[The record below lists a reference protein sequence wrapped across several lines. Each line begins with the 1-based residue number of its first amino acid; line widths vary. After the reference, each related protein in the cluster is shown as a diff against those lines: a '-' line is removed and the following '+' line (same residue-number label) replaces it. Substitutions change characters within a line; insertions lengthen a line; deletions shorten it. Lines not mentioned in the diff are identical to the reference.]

1 MIEVGIEI
9 AAMTVERKLPRKI
22 STTIDASN
30 EPRIRCS
37 CRLDTEAWMN
47 SD

>member
-22 STTIDASN
+22 STTSDASS
-30 EPRIRCS
+30 EPENQVLLQAATPRPG
-37 CRLDTEAWMN
+37 
-47 SD
+47 